1 MKQLFLLLVL
11 FTAPISFAQKTDIN
25 LKNALVIGQLDKQED
40 RYSIEI
46 NVTELLTEAGIKA
59 IPSLNVMK
67 LGSDASNLASDSLQK
82 IVASKG
88 IDTYV
93 LVSVRGYDRKFK
105 RSERNDD
112 LATAL
117 NSGNL
122 FPLFRDEVVSVSFEF
137 LFYRNG
143 QFVGSDIIK
152 CGNVSDRDSVIKRFR
167 KAVAKRI
174 VKKWK

>member
-1 MKQLFLLLVL
+1 MKHLILLVL
-11 FTAPISFAQKTDIN
+11 FIAPSVFAQKQEIN

-46 NVTELLTEAGIKA
+46 NVTEMLTDAGIKA
-59 IPSLNVMK
+59 VPSLNMMK
-67 LGSDASNLASDSLQK
+67 FGSDASLLATDSLQK
-82 IVASKG
+82 MVAAKG

-105 RSERNDD
+105 PSERNDSLD
-112 LATAL
+112 VAL
-117 NSGNL
+117 NAGNL
-122 FPLFRDEVVSVSFEF
+122 FPIYRDEVVSVSFEF

-143 QFVGSDIIK
+143 QFIGSDIVK

-167 KAVAKRI
+167 KGTTKKINKR
-174 VKKWK
+174 WK

>member
-1 MKQLFLLLVL
+1 MKKLILLVA
-11 FTAPISFAQKTDIN
+11 FFSATVTFAQKTDFN
-25 LKNALVIGQLDKQED
+25 LTNALVIGQLDKEED

-46 NVTELLTEAGIKA
+46 NVTELLTDAGIKA
-59 IPSLNVMK
+59 VPSLNVMK

-82 IVASKG
+82 IVAAKG

-93 LVSVRGYDRKFK
+93 LVSVRGYDRRFK
-105 RSERNDD
+105 RSERKDD

-122 FPLFRDEVVSVSFEF
+122 FPIFRDEVVSVSFEF

-143 QFVGSDIIK
+143 QYLGSDVVK

-167 KAVAKRI
+167 KVVAKRI
-174 VKKWK
+174 VNKWK

>member
-11 FTAPISFAQKTDIN
+11 FTAQLSFAQKTDIN
-25 LKNALVIGQLDKQED
+25 LTNALVIGQLDKQED

-82 IVASKG
+82 IVAAKG

-143 QFVGSDIIK
+143 QYLGSDIVK

>member
-11 FTAPISFAQKTDIN
+11 FTAPLSFAQKTDIN

-82 IVASKG
+82 IVAAKG

-143 QFVGSDIIK
+143 QFVGSDIVK